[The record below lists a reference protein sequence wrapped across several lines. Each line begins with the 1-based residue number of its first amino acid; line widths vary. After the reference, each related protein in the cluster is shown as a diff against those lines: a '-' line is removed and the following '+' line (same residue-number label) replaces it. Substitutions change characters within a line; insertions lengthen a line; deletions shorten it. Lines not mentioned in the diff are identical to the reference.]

1 MKTFPNKI
9 LTKSQ
14 AEQAL
19 DTAVALV
26 RQNLPL
32 YTDHCQN
39 HSSVHDIYPQC
50 ENNQWTCGFW
60 PGEVWLSYERTG
72 DAAFKNTALTL
83 VDSFLYRIE
92 NKIEVD
98 HHDMG
103 FLYSPSCVAAYK
115 LTGSE
120 KGRRAA
126 ILAADQLCT
135 RFQEKGSFFQ
145 AWGPLGAKDNYRYI
159 IDCLLNVP
167 LLYWASETTG
177 DAHYAEL
184 AHRHVT
190 TCLANSIRPDG
201 STYHTFFMDPVT
213 GAPVRGATCQGYKD
227 DSCWARGQAWGALG
241 AADNYRYIIDC
252 LLNVPLLYWASET
265 TGDAHYADL
274 AHKHVTTC
282 LANSIRPD
290 GSTYHTFF
298 MDPVTGGPVRG
309 ATCQGYKDDSCWAR
323 GQAWGVY
330 GTAISYRYT
339 RRPEYLDAFRRVLA
353 YYLERLP
360 EDLVPYWDM
369 TFTSGTEEP
378 RDSSSASIVACGL
391 LEAAKYVGTDEAAEY
406 TKLAAQMLGSVAA
419 HYAVKEGPQGIGLV
433 RHGTYSKKSPYNT
446 CTPEGVD
453 ECVSWGDYF
462 YMEALTRLT
471 KDWELYW

>member
-1 MKTFPNKI
+1 MKTFSNKV
-9 LTKSQ
+9 LTKPE

-19 DTAVALV
+19 DTAIALV
-26 RQNLPL
+26 RRNLPL

-72 DAAFKNTALTL
+72 DEAFKNTALTL

-92 NKIEVD
+92 HKIEVD

-135 RFQEKGSFFQ
+135 RFQEKGEFF
-145 AWGPLGAKDNYRYI
+145 
-159 IDCLLNVP
+159 
-167 LLYWASETTG
+167 
-177 DAHYAEL
+177 
-184 AHRHVT
+184 
-190 TCLANSIRPDG
+190 
-201 STYHTFFMDPVT
+201 
-213 GAPVRGATCQGYKD
+213 
-227 DSCWARGQAWGALG
+227 QAWGALG

-290 GSTYHTFF
+290 GSTSVDESTN
-298 MDPVTGGPVRG
+298 
-309 ATCQGYKDDSCWAR
+309 DS
-323 GQAWGVY
+323 
-330 GTAISYRYT
+330 TAIPDTISQVT
-339 RRPEYLDAFRRVLA
+339 PGDSTSSTGNVNTGVPAF
-353 YYLERLP
+353 E
-360 EDLVPYWDM
+360 
-369 TFTSGTEEP
+369 
-378 RDSSSASIVACGL
+378 
-391 LEAAKYVGTDEAAEY
+391 
-406 TKLAAQMLGSVAA
+406 LAALGAA
-419 HYAVKEGPQGIGLV
+419 AVGGLAAMAITV
-433 RHGTYSKKSPYNT
+433 RKNNK
-446 CTPEGVD
+446 
-453 ECVSWGDYF
+453 
-462 YMEALTRLT
+462 
-471 KDWELYW
+471 

>member
-145 AWGPLGAKDNYRYI
+145 AWVR
-159 IDCLLNVP
+159 
-167 LLYWASETTG
+167 WALKTT
-177 DAHYAEL
+177 
-184 AHRHVT
+184 
-190 TCLANSIRPDG
+190 
-201 STYHTFFMDPVT
+201 
-213 GAPVRGATCQGYKD
+213 
-227 DSCWARGQAWGALG
+227 
-241 AADNYRYIIDC
+241 
-252 LLNVPLLYWASET
+252 
-265 TGDAHYADL
+265 
-274 AHKHVTTC
+274 
-282 LANSIRPD
+282 
-290 GSTYHTFF
+290 
-298 MDPVTGGPVRG
+298 
-309 ATCQGYKDDSCWAR
+309 
-323 GQAWGVY
+323 
-330 GTAISYRYT
+330 TAISLTACSMCRCST
-339 RRPEYLDAFRRVLA
+339 GPARPRRCPLCRAGAPPCHDLSGQLHPAGRLD
-353 YYLERLP
+353 LP
-360 EDLVPYWDM
+360 HLLY
-369 TFTSGTEEP
+369 GP
-378 RDSSSASIVACGL
+378 RDRRAGARRDLSGL
-391 LEAAKYVGTDEAAEY
+391 
-406 TKLAAQMLGSVAA
+406 
-419 HYAVKEGPQGIGLV
+419 QG
-433 RHGTYSKKSPYNT
+433 
-446 CTPEGVD
+446 
-453 ECVSWGDYF
+453 
-462 YMEALTRLT
+462 
-471 KDWELYW
+471 